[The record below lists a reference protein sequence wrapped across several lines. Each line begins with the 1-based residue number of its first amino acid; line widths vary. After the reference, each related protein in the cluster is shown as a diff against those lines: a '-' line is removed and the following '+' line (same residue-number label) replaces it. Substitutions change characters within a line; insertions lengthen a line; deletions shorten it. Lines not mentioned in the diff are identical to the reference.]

1 LNEGLNIGFRTSEK
15 ETLKLWEDVMEI
27 MFILERQAK
36 KSGGDRYFAALE
48 SGENWTVYFP
58 QEISRDS
65 EGNPKKAIQV
75 NIEDSKKAIQ
85 VNIEDFMS
93 SKPETKS
100 EEKPKTKKKK
110 ATELVA

>member
-1 LNEGLNIGFRTSEK
+1 
-15 ETLKLWEDVMEI
+15 MEI
-27 MFILERQAK
+27 MFVLERTAK

-48 SGENWTVYFP
+48 SGENWVVYFP

-65 EGNPKKAIQV
+65 EGNP
-75 NIEDSKKAIQ
+75 KKAIQ

-100 EEKPKTKKKK
+100 EEKPKTKKKNK